1 MNDFEIKL
9 GGYTFKG
16 IYLAIFLPLIS
27 SIAGGVWAV
36 SDFYNKI
43 TGLESK
49 VLANS
54 SQEATI
60 GSLNE
65 RLLIVEQTMADS
77 SLNEL
82 QGKLAE
88 LGTNLTAIMEA
99 QKELLGLKDQ
109 FKDIDVAAKEN
120 TLLVDSYEARIKEL
134 ENKINLHQREID
146 DIWKGMDAIA
156 NPLG

>member
-1 MNDFEIKL
+1 
-9 GGYTFKG
+9 
-16 IYLAIFLPLIS
+16 
-27 SIAGGVWAV
+27 
-36 SDFYNKI
+36 
-43 TGLESK
+43 
-49 VLANS
+49 
-54 SQEATI
+54 
-60 GSLNE
+60 
-65 RLLIVEQTMADS
+65 MADS

-120 TLLVDSYEARIKEL
+120 TLLVNSYEARIKEL
-134 ENKINLHQREID
+134 ENKINLHQREVD
-146 DIWKGMDAIA
+146 DIWKGMDALA